1 MSSSGYLCGRVHCT
15 HSVSL
20 QWDVVATAVG
30 NKFSLQAIEGGV
42 KSSCK
47 SRVGVQQLSTVS
59 SSACLY
65 SGYLL
70 SPYSCGIRIL
80 SAMEYGARSFFYIVS
95 SFPEH
100 NYWSCV
106 MEFQKLF
113 SSFCLAKDI

>member
-1 MSSSGYLCGRVHCT
+1 M
-15 HSVSL
+15 SL

-30 NKFSLQAIEGGV
+30 NKLSLQAIGGGV

-47 SRVGVQQLSTVS
+47 SRVGVQQLSTVF

-80 SAMEYGARSFFYIVS
+80 SAMKYGARSSFILSAHFLSTFTEVVLWSFRS
-95 SFPEH
+95 S
-100 NYWSCV
+100 SLAV
-106 MEFQKLF
+106 ARQKILDRVAQA
-113 SSFCLAKDI
+113 SVIRILPS